1 MSWMRSAFATQV
13 VGKAR
18 WVDAGDLIQERY
30 RLLSRLGSG
39 GMAEV
44 WSATDERLERT
55 VAVKFL
61 APQLSEDP
69 EFLVRFFSEA
79 QAVARISHPNV
90 VQVLDFGEH
99 SGAPYLVMEYVSGGP
114 LTDRTGEPW
123 SVDEASDL
131 IGKAA
136 LGAGAAHALGIVHR
150 DIKPGN
156 VLLSEDGSAKLADF
170 GIAASARSERLTATG
185 AAIGSP
191 HYISPEQASG
201 RDATPA
207 SDVYSLGILIYELL
221 TGRRPFEGDN
231 ITAIAIAHVEQDPV
245 PPRALVPEIGP
256 ETDALVLRCLAKDP
270 DARYADGNELAAA
283 LEHSE
288 DVSVA
293 VTTTDETDL
302 VLETPWRSRRDVL
315 VGSLLV
321 IALVVLAVTVLA
333 RGDQPPAA
341 ADDRLDEVG
350 GLDVRRS
357 KSPTA
362 HASSFGSE
370 ERPTPTPSASKK
382 KAPVAGTRDRDRD
395 SDPDPQPSEDEPEP
409 TPSGSA
415 PTPEPTS
422 ESSEPP

>member
-1 MSWMRSAFATQV
+1 MN
-13 VGKAR
+13 
-18 WVDAGDLIQERY
+18 AGDVIQDRY
-30 RLLSRLGSG
+30 HLLSRLGSG

-61 APQLSEDP
+61 APQLSADP

-99 SGAPYLVMEYVSGGP
+99 SGAPYLVMEHVAGGP

-123 SVDEASDL
+123 SVEQASDL
-131 IGKAA
+131 IAKAA
-136 LGAGAAHALGIVHR
+136 SGAGAAHALGIVHR

-156 VLLSEDGSAKLADF
+156 VLLTEDGSAKLADF
-170 GIAASARSERLTATG
+170 GIAASARSERLTTTG

-191 HYISPEQASG
+191 HYVSPERASG

-207 SDVYSLGILIYELL
+207 SDVYSLGILFYELL

-245 PPRALVPEIGP
+245 PPSALVPEIGP
-256 ETDALVLRCLAKDP
+256 VTDALVLRCLAKDP
-270 DARYADGNELAAA
+270 GERFADGNELAAA
-283 LEHSE
+283 LEQSE
-288 DVSVA
+288 DVSIA

-302 VLETPWRSRRDVL
+302 VLETAWRSRRDVL

-321 IALVVLAVTVLA
+321 IAFVVLAVTVLA

-362 HASSFGSE
+362 RASSLGNE
-370 ERPTPTPSASKK
+370 ERPTPTPSATKK
-382 KAPVAGTRDRDRD
+382 EAPVVETRERDRD
-395 SDPDPQPSEDEPEP
+395 SSPDPQPSEDEPEP
-409 TPSGSA
+409 TPSGSG
-415 PTPEPTS
+415 PTPEPTP
-422 ESSEPP
+422 ESSEAP